1 MSTAVINI
9 KTDTKTKEQ
18 AQKIAEELG
27 FSLSSLISASLK
39 QIIRDKRINF
49 SLEQEITPWLEARI
63 ENVERDLK
71 NGNNIRK
78 FKTKKDFFEDLNK

>member
-1 MSTAVINI
+1 MSIAVINV

-18 AQKIAEELG
+18 AQKIAEEFG

-49 SLEQEITPWLEARI
+49 SLEQEVSPWLEARI
-63 ENVERDLK
+63 ENVERDSKTGK
-71 NGNNIRK
+71 NIKK
-78 FKTKKDFFEDLNK
+78 FKTAKDLFEDLNK